1 MKIPVILIVEDEF
14 IIATDIRMSL
24 EAMGYKVCAIV
35 SSGEEA
41 IARTEKEKPDL
52 VLMDVVLKG
61 KLDGV
66 EAAEQIRFLFN
77 IPIIYLTAYTDGN
90 TVERAK
96 RTEPSGYI
104 IKPFND
110 RELNTAIEIALYKH
124 MAETKL
130 RESEERFRTLFDQ
143 ANDSIFVYDTKGN
156 FHSVN
161 PKAYLNL
168 GYTGDELLQM
178 RVSDVDLDFVP
189 IEDETL
195 FWDRLPISIERRCKR
210 KDGSIFPAD
219 VRLSMIISHEQRFVL
234 AFVNDITKRKEAEE
248 ELKKL
253 SAAIRQSPVSI
264 IICDL
269 EGNIEYV
276 NPYFCKLTG
285 YSAQETKGKN
295 PRILQSGTTSKETY
309 RDLWQTIIA
318 CQEWHGEF
326 HNMKKNGDLYW
337 ERVVISPI
345 LDKYGNITH
354 FLGIKEDITEHKRI
368 EAALQQSEL
377 KFRNLVEYSNDW
389 IWEVNAEGIYT
400 YSSPLV
406 EEILGY
412 KPEEILGKTPFDLM
426 PPEEAGRIAEI
437 FKSIAEK
444 KESIIALVN
453 INLHKNGQSVILET
467 SGVPVLDKDG
477 QVTHYRG
484 VDRDITKRKQ
494 AEKEREELIQKLREA
509 LEKVKTLSGLL
520 PICAKCKKIRDD
532 KGYWNLLESYI
543 EKHSEASFSHSLCP
557 ECSDELYGNEDWYQ
571 KIKEMKQ
578 KRLIGSMP
586 VSE

>member
-130 RESEERFRTLFDQ
+130 RESEERFRTLFNQ

-161 PKAYLNL
+161 PKAYRNL
-168 GYTGDELLQM
+168 GYTEDELLQM
-178 RVSDVDLDFVP
+178 RVSDVDLDFAP

-219 VRLSMIISHEQRFVL
+219 VRLSIIVSHEQRFVL
-234 AFVNDITKRKEAEE
+234 AFVNDITKRKEAE
-248 ELKKL
+248 
-253 SAAIRQSPVSI
+253 R
-264 IICDL
+264 
-269 EGNIEYV
+269 
-276 NPYFCKLTG
+276 
-285 YSAQETKGKN
+285 
-295 PRILQSGTTSKETY
+295 
-309 RDLWQTIIA
+309 
-318 CQEWHGEF
+318 
-326 HNMKKNGDLYW
+326 
-337 ERVVISPI
+337 
-345 LDKYGNITH
+345 
-354 FLGIKEDITEHKRI
+354 
-368 EAALQQSEL
+368 
-377 KFRNLVEYSNDW
+377 
-389 IWEVNAEGIYT
+389 
-400 YSSPLV
+400 
-406 EEILGY
+406 
-412 KPEEILGKTPFDLM
+412 
-426 PPEEAGRIAEI
+426 
-437 FKSIAEK
+437 
-444 KESIIALVN
+444 
-453 INLHKNGQSVILET
+453 
-467 SGVPVLDKDG
+467 
-477 QVTHYRG
+477 
-484 VDRDITKRKQ
+484 
-494 AEKEREELIQKLREA
+494 EREELIQKLREA
-509 LEKVKTLSGLL
+509 LEKVKTLSGLV

-571 KIKEMKQ
+571 KMKKIKKM
-578 KRLIGSMP
+578 RIIDSMP